1 VKPLDGVKV
10 GLLLLS
16 LGVWF
21 VGYRTDSPKAMYAA
35 IGIMVVAFL
44 LRFVKPKPPAGTL
57 T

>member
-1 VKPLDGVKV
+1 VKPLDGAKV